1 MKQSSKIFNYRFS
14 GILLSAVFHFA
25 VLGISLFIS
34 DADQTVSVPYNLNMS
49 VERGEDIKEV
59 KREDAVKEEKKK
71 DEDVMD
77 SDDKSTT
84 KSNVS
89 TTLVK
94 QISGADT
101 LGLQQIYS
109 EKTLNVKIRYPIGWT
124 YIDQNVK
131 SRLDGVTFLGIQSGD
146 KEPPYVHL
154 EVREKYLF
162 NESRFKQREEIKN
175 AELFF
180 NEPEEMEGE
189 VTQIVYIRTKE
200 EYDYSIKLTVKGYEN
215 FLGYRPVFFG
225 MIKSFKFGSGW
236 FWEKL

>member
-1 MKQSSKIFNYRFS
+1 MS
-14 GILLSAVFHFA
+14 GVFHFA
-25 VLGISLFIS
+25 VLGFSLFFY
-34 DADQTVSVPYNLNMS
+34 DYDVSRSLPYNINLS
-49 VERGEDIKEV
+49 VAGEETAKEVLPDEVKKVEEKTIEEDITESGD
-59 KREDAVKEEKKK
+59 EPSK
-71 DEDVMD
+71 DN
-77 SDDKSTT
+77 SPA
-84 KSNVS
+84 
-89 TTLVK
+89 TLLQ
-94 QISGADT
+94 QIKGADT
-101 LGLQQIYS
+101 MGLKQLYS
-109 EKTLNVKIRYPIGWT
+109 EGTLNVRIKYPIGWT

-131 SRLDGVTFLGIQSGD
+131 SRLDGVTFLGIQSGG

-180 NEPEEMEGE
+180 NEPEEMEGD

-225 MIKSFKFGSGW
+225 MIKSFQFGSRW